1 MKLVRIANWST
12 GIVIDDDLIVDV
24 SATVQRP
31 YVGSVA
37 AVSVL
42 APYFGP
48 GAIDWAPMISSWSV
62 VGPALRDLVELAK
75 GGAADTTVTKRLSQL
90 TLLPPL
96 PSPHSR
102 VFAMAANFPDHA
114 ARALS
119 IIRRVTV
126 TEEDVLRDAKNSLP
140 SGFMVIPGTVVG
152 QDAVIVP
159 PKGHRLLDYE
169 VEAAV
174 VLAVAGEAV
183 RVWGYTAWN
192 DISVRDKYFDG
203 GPPIDAGPLVWALQ
217 KNFAGGNA
225 AGPWMVVEDDIDPAN
240 LSLRT
245 SVNGEPR
252 QQGSTSDMIYS
263 FTETIAH
270 LSSFFPLQSGDT
282 LVSGTPAGTA
292 VEEGIDGPYLR
303 PGDVVEIEVGAAGT
317 ILRNVVGAF

>member
-1 MKLVRIANWST
+1 MKLVRFANWST
-12 GIVIDDDLIVDV
+12 GIVMGDLILDV

-31 YVGSVA
+31 HVRSGA

-48 GAIDWAPMISSWSV
+48 GATDWAPMISAWSV
-62 VGPALRDLVELAK
+62 VGPALQELVDVARGSTAK
-75 GGAADTTVTKRLSQL
+75 NVVARPLSDV

-102 VFAMAANFPDHA
+102 VFAMAANFADHA

-119 IIRRVTV
+119 VIRRTTV

-169 VEAAV
+169 VEAAI
-174 VLAVAGEAV
+174 VLAVVGEDV

-217 KNFAGGNA
+217 KNFASGNA

-240 LSLRT
+240 LGLRT
-245 SVNGEPR
+245 SVNGEQR

-292 VEEGIDGPYLR
+292 VEDGIGGRYLR
-303 PGDVVEIEVGAAGT
+303 PGDVIEIEVGSAGT
-317 ILRNVVGAF
+317 ILRNVVGSF